1 MKKSIR
7 ILSILMAFAMLIGSF
22 TVMGNAYQAY
32 KDAGI
37 YDPAHDVNN
46 YNDVDT
52 PEFTLEQYA
61 SMGLDEV
68 DRMLAKEKLVL
79 NVYIGT
85 LDVSSINTAVTSL
98 DSLLTSVSTLLP
110 MLGDAKNLPDYIT
123 PLNGIQRFEDDDLD
137 VVYALFDTIA
147 NLSGLVEKYVNGT
160 FSLGI
165 MNGFVADYVYN
176 VRELAIGYL
185 FSETNEGKAMDYDY
199 FDDGFAKV
207 PANYKDTNNGTINVL
222 QTLLNEAVLGEWK
235 LLDEELTNPYS
246 AVNYNSYSFKADYGE
261 ETYDTTTYDYYGW
274 VHRKDW
280 VTVGLGGCKRVP
292 AGSTA
297 PNPDFSLLD
306 VRTSK
311 IGYDFIED
319 LMQRAYNYVLV
330 PVLNR
335 DTRPWLRKLCGVYYD
350 STKTSKG
357 IYNTET
363 QQWENNPNY
372 DPSYDGVVP
381 EKLTS
386 YGKLFNVDAYIPTVT
401 IPEGETFVDNF
412 NDILGDFVD
421 HVLITP
427 RGVANDDGY
436 SWNWTDG
443 DNSLLIQNV
452 ASVAKFVVQVSGDLF
467 FSEIVEVPSPAAVAK
482 MTDQQI
488 VSFILRAVLNSSV
501 DYINVE
507 DTYQSVAEV
516 AYRATEQLAW
526 QDIPQMTYT
535 MPSRDDFSS
544 DQAYYDAVVEKMIDI
559 LFDIAVYN
567 LNQNFDMVPASGDDP
582 YNGAGLL
589 PYLGDSG
596 DYRDNMVQIVAWAF
610 KNYAPILALTLSC
623 YNTTGSAAGL
633 TEDMVWSDFDTII
646 NSLIPIKGD
655 GAWINNEIAGDGS
668 TIVSKAFVFD
678 YLLKPLYYLN
688 ATNLAKIF
696 ERNPNGAFM
705 TENGVNIIMDI
716 LENVFNLLFPGVFQ
730 RQDTVDGLLN
740 NTLLASM
747 ASDLI
752 KSLGRNEF
760 MNSKNEKVQG
770 RAIPIVAVALPV
782 VCQILGLSDA
792 QEFEE
797 MEIYM
802 PENISTSGDAP
813 KFEIYNG
820 SSGINTGYTA
830 KGGAFT
836 QDQLYTYEIVNHT
849 IKTYDSTGKDIKAL
863 SVNIP
868 TGGTIAGGDKIT
880 VTLTGTRTA
889 GCLVE
894 LSVNYKVKGE
904 KGTYITDSVLSKTV
918 YAYVGDNAKDDDS
931 VEIPMDAGNSR
942 TIKYE
947 PSIYMSTG
955 RALDKVESYSIR
967 VKDNKNGNAATASVS
982 SVAIDSTSYPFVT
995 KNTVAKET
1003 SVSMEGNDG
1012 LYFLNPFQVAMK
1024 TDTEAYARLAY
1035 EYEKDENN
1043 ENILYK
1049 VDEYGNF
1056 VTDSNGD
1063 RIVDEKNGE
1072 PYPISNNAGVPDG
1085 KYTLTTNLNVDGTS
1099 KTVNTN
1105 VFLYD
1110 DYGLPGLF
1118 ERAVSA
1124 NRQQSGF
1131 SNEFEAQNRWN
1142 AYQEALKN
1150 AAILVLKPK
1159 TGSTFM
1165 ADIAATDPNY
1175 SNKYEQYAR
1184 QLKKAIADLDEY
1196 ALNSGVDGLK
1206 DALNAYSGFNYTII
1220 EGDDGPYIENI
1231 DYDSAS
1237 YKHFGMRDYV
1247 PHTYNTYRI
1256 ARNRANGLIDSL
1268 QKFVSAPIDTSDGH
1282 IVTDEEQA
1290 AYDESVAA
1298 YREWAAESH
1307 VVGAIDA
1314 TYAIYMVNLAGERL
1328 IRLPADKSKL
1338 QLVYNQYNNLVP
1350 EADRSKYTPS
1360 SLERYDRAVAFARTV
1375 LAEDVLDSNG
1385 NPVLRPSKVNMA
1397 TTELIKASKKLA
1409 EGADYTAL
1417 NAAIANA
1424 KTYIDAYG
1432 LDANAQTAYTVESYN
1447 LLVDYYVEASN
1458 LNKELAKTTS
1468 NQEKIDKLTLNLND
1482 AVANLVTATSKEV
1495 VIELV
1500 TEDPGVF
1507 YDMDYLVSF
1516 TPCFYD
1522 GGNDPASWG
1531 ATTED
1536 GTPVDGFL
1544 MGVGAY
1550 MTEDDVLQAFA
1561 TTNNVTAEVTAS
1573 GSYCGTGTVIKF
1585 YNSSTG
1591 ALEKTYVV
1599 ILIGDVDGNGAYNSK
1614 DLTYIKKDVALEGEW
1629 LYEPTTVYKAV
1640 ASDINMDDSNSGKDV
1655 TFMKRVLAS
1664 DTQTINQENGG
1675 IIST

>member
-32 KDAGI
+32 KGSAISGQ
-37 YDPAHDVNN
+37 

-61 SMGLDEV
+61 SMGLAEV

-85 LDVSSINTAVTSL
+85 LDVSSINTAITSL
-98 DSLLTSVSTLLP
+98 KSLLSSVSTLLP
-110 MLGDAKNLPDYIT
+110 MLGDAATLPDLIT
-123 PLNGIQRFEDDDLD
+123 PLDGIQRFEDTDLD

-160 FSLGI
+160 VSLGI
-165 MNGFVADYVYN
+165 MNGFIADYIYN
-176 VRELAIGYL
+176 VRELAIGFL
-185 FSETNEGKAMDYDY
+185 FSETNEGKAMKYKY
-199 FDDGFAKV
+199 FKDGGALIPEK
-207 PANYKDTNNGTINVL
+207 YTNETNGTINVL

-235 LLDEELTNPYS
+235 LLDEEFTNPYS
-246 AVNYNSYSFKADYGE
+246 AVNYNSYSFKKDYGE
-261 ETYDTTTYDYYGW
+261 STYDTANYDYYGW

-297 PNPDFSLLD
+297 PDPDFSLLD
-306 VRTSK
+306 VRTNK
-311 IGYDFIED
+311 IGYDFVED

-350 STKTSKG
+350 SSKTSKS
-357 IYNTET
+357 IYNQET
-363 QQWENNPNY
+363 QQWEYNPNY

-381 EKLTS
+381 AELTS

-401 IPEGETFVDNF
+401 IPEGETFVENF

-427 RGVANDDGY
+427 RGVANTDGY
-436 SWNWTDG
+436 SWNWTNG

-452 ASVAKFVVQVSGDLF
+452 ASVARFVVQVSGDLF
-467 FSEIVEVPSPAAVAK
+467 FSEIVDVPTPAEVAS

-501 DYINVE
+501 DYIDVE
-507 DTYQSVAEV
+507 DSYQSIAEV
-516 AYRATEQLAW
+516 AYRAVEQLAW
-526 QDIPQMTYT
+526 QDIPQMTYH
-535 MPSRDDFSS
+535 MPERSAYTS
-544 DQAYYDAVVEKMIDI
+544 DQEYYDALVDKMIDI

-567 LNQNFDMVPASGDDP
+567 LNQNFDMVPASGNDP
-582 YNGAGLL
+582 YTGAGLL

-596 DYRDNMVQIVAWAF
+596 DYRTNMLQIVAWAF

-623 YNTTGSAAGL
+623 YNEAGSADGL
-633 TEDMVWSDFDTII
+633 TEDMFWSDLDTII
-646 NSLIPIKGD
+646 NSLIPIKGN
-655 GAWINNEIAGDGS
+655 GAWISAEIAGDGS
-668 TIVSKAFVFD
+668 TIVSKTFIFD
-678 YLLKPLYYLN
+678 YLLKPIYYLN
-688 ATNLAKIF
+688 STNLAKIF
-696 ERNPNGAFM
+696 DRNPNGAFAK
-705 TENGVNIIMDI
+705 ENGVTIIMDI
-716 LENVFNLLFPGVFQ
+716 LENVANLLFPGVFQ
-730 RQDTVDGLLN
+730 RQATVDGLLN
-740 NTLLASM
+740 NDLLASM

-752 KSLGRNEF
+752 KSLGTKSF
-760 MNSKNEKVQG
+760 TNSKGAIVQG
-770 RAIPIVAVALPV
+770 RARDIVAVALPL

-813 KFEIYNG
+813 TFEIYNG

-836 QDQLYTYEIVNHT
+836 QDQLYTYEIVSHT
-849 IKTYDSTGKDIKAL
+849 IKTYNASGNDTKAL
-863 SVNIP
+863 SANGIT
-868 TGGTIAGGDKIT
+868 TGATIAGGDKIN

-931 VEIPMDAGNSR
+931 VEASMDAGNSR
-942 TIKYE
+942 SLKYE
-947 PSIYMSTG
+947 PSIYLSTG
-955 RALDKVESYSIR
+955 RALDKVESYAIR
-967 VKDNKNGNAATASVS
+967 VKDNKGGSAATASIS

-995 KNTVAKET
+995 KNTVADEVST
-1003 SVSMEGNDG
+1003 SMTGEEG

-1024 TDTEAYARLAY
+1024 TATEEYARFEY
-1035 EYEKDENN
+1035 EYEKDEDNKT
-1043 ENILYK
+1043 ILYK

-1056 VTDSNGD
+1056 VTDSNGK

-1085 KYTLTTNLNVDGTS
+1085 KYTLTTNVNVGGTT
-1099 KTVNTN
+1099 KTVTTN

-1110 DYGLPGLF
+1110 DYGLTSLF
-1118 ERAVSA
+1118 ENAVSA

-1131 SNEFEAQNRWN
+1131 SNDYEAQGCWN
-1142 AYQEALKN
+1142 VYQNALKN

-1159 TGSTFM
+1159 TGATFM

-1184 QLKKAIADLDEY
+1184 QLKKAIADLDAY

-1220 EGDDGPYIENI
+1220 QGADGPYTEEI

-1237 YKHFGMRDYV
+1237 YTYFGMRDFV
-1247 PHTYNTYRI
+1247 PHTYNSYRI

-1290 AYDESVAA
+1290 AYDKSVAD
-1298 YREWAAESH
+1298 YQEWAAESH

-1314 TYAIYMVNLAGERL
+1314 TYAIYMVNLTGERL
-1328 IRLPADKSKL
+1328 IRLPADKTKL
-1338 QLVYNQYNNLVP
+1338 QIVYDKYNNLVP
-1350 EADRSKYTPS
+1350 ESERSKYTPS
-1360 SLERYDRAVAFARTV
+1360 SLERYDRAVAFAASV
-1375 LAEDVLDSNG
+1375 LAEEIYDSTG
-1385 NPVLRPSKVNMA
+1385 APALKPSKVNMA
-1397 TTELIKASKKLA
+1397 TTQLIKASKKLA

-1432 LDANAQTAYTVESYN
+1432 LDANAQTAYTVDSYKV
-1447 LLVDYYVEASN
+1447 LADYYVEASN

-1468 NQEKIDKLTLNLND
+1468 NQERIDKLALNLNN
-1482 AVANLVTATSKEV
+1482 AVTGLVTATSKEV
-1495 VIELV
+1495 VIELI

-1507 YDMDYLVSF
+1507 YDVNYMVSF
-1516 TPCFYD
+1516 TPRLYD
-1522 GGNDPASWG
+1522 GGNDPVSWG
-1531 ATTED
+1531 AVTED
-1536 GTPVDGFL
+1536 GTNIDAFIV
-1544 MGVGAY
+1544 GVGAY
-1550 MTEDDVLQAFA
+1550 MTESEINQIFA
-1561 TTNNVTAEVTAS
+1561 TTQNVTIDITPSS
-1573 GSYCGTGTVIKF
+1573 GTDCGSGTVVKF

-1591 ALEKTYVV
+1591 ALEKTYVI
-1599 ILIGDVDGNGAYNSK
+1599 ILLGDVNGDCVYDTQ
-1614 DLTYIKKDVALEGEW
+1614 DLSLVKVDSSREGEW

-1640 ASDINMDDSNSGKDV
+1640 ASDIDFDDNTSSGKDISMINAPL
-1655 TFMKRVLAS
+1655 TS
-1664 DTQTINQENGG
+1664 DSKTIDQANGG
-1675 IIST
+1675 LIVF

>member
-7 ILSILMAFAMLIGSF
+7 ILSFLMAFAMLIGSF

-32 KDAGI
+32 KGSAISGQ
-37 YDPAHDVNN
+37 

-85 LDVSSINTAVTSL
+85 LDVSSINTAITSL
-98 DSLLTSVSTLLP
+98 KSLLTSVSTLLP
-110 MLGDAKNLPDYIT
+110 MLGDAATLPDLIT
-123 PLNGIQRFEDDDLD
+123 PLDGIQRFEDTDLD

-147 NLSGLVEKYVNGT
+147 NLSGLVKNYVNGS

-176 VRELAIGYL
+176 VRELAIGFL

-199 FDDGFAKV
+199 FSDGFAKV
-207 PANYKDTNNGTINVL
+207 PANYTDESSGTINVL

-235 LLDEELTNPYS
+235 LLDDEFTNPQS

-261 ETYDTTTYDYYGW
+261 TTYDTDTYDYYGW
-274 VHRKDW
+274 VHPKDW
-280 VTVGLGGCKRVP
+280 VTVGLGGCVRVS
-292 AGSTA
+292 AGATTGHD
-297 PNPDFSLLD
+297 PDFSLLD
-306 VRTSK
+306 VRTDK
-311 IGYDFIED
+311 IGYDFVED

-350 STKTSKG
+350 SSKTSKS
-357 IYNTET
+357 IYNSET
-363 QQWENNPNY
+363 QQWEANPNY

-381 EKLTS
+381 EELTS
-386 YGKLFNVDAYIPTVT
+386 YGKLFNIDAYIPTVT
-401 IPEGETFVDNF
+401 IPEGETFVENF

-421 HVLITP
+421 HVLITA

-443 DNSLLIQNV
+443 DNSLLIQNI
-452 ASVAKFVVQVSGDLF
+452 ASVARFVVQVSGDLF
-467 FSEIVEVPSPAAVAK
+467 FSEIVDVPTPAEVAD

-507 DTYQSVAEV
+507 DTYQSIAEV
-516 AYRATEQLAW
+516 AYRAVEQLAW

-535 MPSRDDFSS
+535 MPSSS
-544 DQAYYDAVVEKMIDI
+544 DYATDQAYYDAVVEKMIDI

-567 LNQNFDMVPASGDDP
+567 LNQNFDMVPASGNDP

-589 PYLGDSG
+589 PYLGDDG

-623 YNTTGSAAGL
+623 YNETGSASGL

-646 NSLIPIKGD
+646 NSIIPIKGS
-655 GAWINNEIAGDGS
+655 GAWINDEIAGDGS
-668 TIVSKAFVFD
+668 TIVSKTFVFD
-678 YLLKPLYYLN
+678 YLLKPIYYLN

-696 ERNPNGAFM
+696 ERNENGAFM
-705 TENGVNIIMDI
+705 TENGVTIIMDI
-716 LENVFNLLFPGVFQ
+716 LENVANLLFPGVFQ
-730 RQDTVDGLLN
+730 RQATVDGLLN
-740 NTLLASM
+740 NNLLASM
-747 ASDLI
+747 AADLI
-752 KSLGRNEF
+752 KSLGTKSFTNAQGAT
-760 MNSKNEKVQG
+760 VQG
-770 RAIPIVAVALPV
+770 RAVPIVAVALPL

-830 KGGAFT
+830 KDGTFT
-836 QDQLYTYEIVNHT
+836 QDQLYTYEITSHT
-849 IKTYDSTGKDIKAL
+849 LKTYDASGNDTMAL
-863 SVNIP
+863 TANGIT

-894 LSVNYKVKGE
+894 LTVNYKVKGE
-904 KGTYITDSVLSKTV
+904 KGDYISTSELSKTV

-931 VEIPMDAGNSR
+931 VESSEDAGNSR
-942 TIKYE
+942 TLKYE
-947 PSIYMSTG
+947 PSIYLSTG

-967 VKDNKNGNAATASVS
+967 VKDNKNGSSATASVS
-982 SVAIDSTSYPFVT
+982 SVAINSTDYPFVT
-995 KNTVAKET
+995 KNTVEKEI
-1003 SVSMEGNDG
+1003 SASMTGEEG

-1024 TDTEAYARLAY
+1024 SDTEYYSRLSY

-1043 ENILYK
+1043 KVILYK

-1056 VTDSNGD
+1056 VTDSEGN

-1072 PYPISNNAGVPDG
+1072 AYPVSDNGGVPDG
-1085 KYTLTTNLNVDGTS
+1085 KYTLTTTVDVGGTS
-1099 KTVNTN
+1099 KTVTTN
-1105 VFLYD
+1105 VFLYN

-1118 ERAVSA
+1118 ESAVSA
-1124 NRQQSGF
+1124 NRQKSGF
-1131 SNEFEAQNRWN
+1131 TDDDETSVCWN
-1142 AYQEALKN
+1142 AYVAALKN
-1150 AAILVLKPK
+1150 AAIFVLKPK

-1165 ADIAATDPNY
+1165 ADIATTDSNY
-1175 SNKYEQYAR
+1175 ANKYEELAR
-1184 QLKKAIADLDEY
+1184 KLKKAINDLD
-1196 ALNSGVDGLK
+1196 AHAVNSGIDGLK
-1206 DALNAYSGFNYTII
+1206 DALNEYSGFNYTII
-1220 EGDDGPYIENI
+1220 EGTDGPYIEDI
-1231 DYDSAS
+1231 EYDSAS
-1237 YKHFGMRDYV
+1237 YKYFGMRDYV
-1247 PHTYNTYRI
+1247 PHTYNTYKKASR
-1256 ARNRANGLIDSL
+1256 RANGLVDSL

-1282 IVTDEEQA
+1282 IVTDAEQA

-1298 YREWAAESH
+1298 YQEWAAETH

-1314 TYAIYMVNLAGERL
+1314 TYAIYMVGLAGERL
-1328 IRLPADKSKL
+1328 IRLPADTSKL
-1338 QLVYNQYNNLVP
+1338 QIVYNQYNSLVP

-1360 SLERYDRAVAFARTV
+1360 SLERYDRAVAFAASV
-1375 LAEDVLDSNG
+1375 LAEDIFDATG
-1385 NPVLRPSKVNMA
+1385 NPKLEPSKVNMA

-1417 NAAIANA
+1417 NAAIAQA
-1424 KTYIDAYG
+1424 KTIIDAYG
-1432 LDANAQTAYTVESYN
+1432 LDADAQTIYTVESYRV
-1447 LLVDYYVEASN
+1447 LSDYYIEASN

-1468 NQEKIDKLTLNLND
+1468 NQERIDKLTLNLND
-1482 AVANLVTATSKEV
+1482 AFANLETATSKEV
-1495 VIELV
+1495 VIEFV
-1500 TEDPGVF
+1500 TEDLGIF
-1507 YDMDYLVSF
+1507 LDAGGSVSF
-1516 TPCFYD
+1516 IPRLYE
-1522 GGNDPASWG
+1522 GGIDPVSTG
-1531 ATTED
+1531 ATTSD
-1536 GTPVDGFL
+1536 GTAIDGFIV
-1544 MGVGAY
+1544 GVGVL
-1550 MTEDDVLQAFA
+1550 MTEDTVLQMFSK
-1561 TTNNVTAEVTAS
+1561 TENVTVEVTQSARNK
-1573 GSYCGTGTVIKF
+1573 YGTGTVVKF
-1585 YNSSTG
+1585 VNSSTG
-1591 ALEKTYVV
+1591 VLEKTYVV
-1599 ILIGDVDGNGAYNSK
+1599 ILIGDVNGDGTYNSK
-1614 DLTYIKKDVALEGEW
+1614 DLTAMKLNVANYNEW
-1629 LYEPTTVYKAV
+1629 YFDPTTVYKCV
-1640 ASDINMDDSNSGKDV
+1640 AADINMDSYNNAKDITFFKRGLSDSQ
-1655 TFMKRVLAS
+1655 TF
-1664 DTQTINQENGG
+1664 DQENGG
-1675 IIST
+1675 LIKIA

>member
-32 KDAGI
+32 KGSAISGQ
-37 YDPAHDVNN
+37 
-46 YNDVDT
+46 YNDVDS
-52 PEFTLEQYA
+52 PDFTLEQYA

-85 LDVSSINTAVTSL
+85 LDVSSINTAITSL
-98 DSLLTSVSTLLP
+98 KSLLTSVSTLLP
-110 MLGDAKNLPDYIT
+110 MLGDAATLPDLIT
-123 PLNGIQRFEDDDLD
+123 PLDGIQRFDDTDLD

-147 NLSGLVEKYVNGT
+147 NLSGLVEKYVNGS

-176 VRELAIGYL
+176 VRELAIGFL

-199 FDDGFAKV
+199 FSDGFSKV
-207 PANYKDTNNGTINVL
+207 SANYRDESNGTINVL

-235 LLDEELTNPYS
+235 LLDEYFTDPYS

-261 ETYDTTTYDYYGW
+261 TTYDTDSYDYYGW

-280 VTVGLGGCKRVP
+280 VTVGLGGCVRVP
-292 AGSTA
+292 AGEDA
-297 PNPDFSLLD
+297 PDPDFSLLD
-306 VRTSK
+306 VRTDK
-311 IGYDFIED
+311 IGYDFVED

-350 STKTSKG
+350 STKTSRG
-357 IYNTET
+357 IYNSET

-372 DPSYDGVVP
+372 DPTYDGEVP
-381 EKLTS
+381 DELTS

-401 IPEGETFVDNF
+401 VPEGETFVDNF

-421 HVLITP
+421 HVLITA
-427 RGVANDDGY
+427 RGVANEDGY

-443 DNSLLIQNV
+443 DNSLLITNV
-452 ASVAKFVVQVSGDLF
+452 ASVARFVVQVSGDLF
-467 FSEIVEVPSPAAVAK
+467 FSEIVDVPTPAEVAD

-488 VSFILRAVLNSSV
+488 ISFILRAVLNSSV

-507 DTYQSVAEV
+507 DTYQSIAEV
-516 AYRATEQLAW
+516 AYRAVEQLAW

-535 MPSRDDFSS
+535 MPSSS
-544 DQAYYDAVVEKMIDI
+544 DYSTDQAYYDAVVEKMIDI

-567 LNQNFDMVPASGDDP
+567 LNQNFDMVPESGNDP

-589 PYLGDSG
+589 PYLGDDG
-596 DYRDNMVQIVAWAF
+596 DYRDNMIQIVAWAF

-623 YNTTGSAAGL
+623 YNETGSADGL

-655 GAWINNEIAGDGS
+655 GAWINAEIAGDGS
-668 TIVSKAFVFD
+668 TIVSKTFVFD
-678 YLLKPLYYLN
+678 YLLKPIYYLN

-696 ERNPNGAFM
+696 ERNPNGAFA

-716 LENVFNLLFPGVFQ
+716 LENVANLLFPGVFQ
-730 RQDTVDGLLN
+730 RQSTVDGLLN
-740 NTLLASM
+740 NDLLASM

-752 KSLGRNEF
+752 KSLGTKSF
-760 MNSKNEKVQG
+760 TNSKGATVQG
-770 RAIPIVAVALPV
+770 RAKDIVVVALPL

-813 KFEIYNG
+813 TFEIYNG

-830 KGGAFT
+830 KDGTFT
-836 QDQLYTYEIVNHT
+836 QDELYTYEITSHT
-849 IKTYDSTGKDIKAL
+849 IKTYDASGNDTKAL
-863 SVNIP
+863 SANGIT
-868 TGGTIAGGDKIT
+868 TGATIAGGDKIN

-894 LSVNYKVKGE
+894 LTVNYKVKGE

-931 VEIPMDAGNSR
+931 IESSMDAGSSR
-942 TIKYE
+942 TLKYE

-967 VKDNKNGNAATASVS
+967 VKDNSNGSSATASVS

-995 KNTVAKET
+995 KNTTADEI
-1003 SVSMEGNDG
+1003 SVSMDGNEG

-1024 TDTEAYARLAY
+1024 TDTEEYARFAY

-1043 ENILYK
+1043 KVILYQ

-1056 VTDSNGD
+1056 VTDANGD

-1072 PYPISNNAGVPDG
+1072 AYPISNNAGVPDG
-1085 KYTLTTNLNVDGTS
+1085 KYTLTTVVNVGGTNS
-1099 KTVNTN
+1099 TVTTN

-1118 ERAVSA
+1118 ESAVSA

-1131 SNEFEAQNRWN
+1131 SDEYEAQTCWN
-1142 AYQEALKN
+1142 AYQAALKN

-1165 ADIAATDPNY
+1165 ADIAATDSNY

-1184 QLKKAIADLDEY
+1184 QLKKAIADLDAY

-1220 EGDDGPYIENI
+1220 EGTDGPYTEDI

-1237 YKHFGMRDYV
+1237 YIYFGMRDYV
-1247 PHTYNTYRI
+1247 PHTYNTYKN
-1256 ARNRANGLIDSL
+1256 ASKRANKLIDSL

-1298 YREWAAESH
+1298 YQEWAAESH

-1328 IRLPADKSKL
+1328 IRLPADTSKL
-1338 QLVYNQYNNLVP
+1338 QLVYDQYSGLVS
-1350 EADRSKYTPS
+1350 ESERSKYTPS
-1360 SLERYDRAVAFARTV
+1360 SLDRYDRAVAFAASV
-1375 LAEDVLDSNG
+1375 LAEDIYDSTG
-1385 NPVLRPSKVNMA
+1385 EPALEPSKVNMA

-1432 LDANAQTAYTVESYN
+1432 LDAEAQTAYTVESYQV
-1447 LLVDYYVEASN
+1447 LADYYVEASN

-1468 NQEKIDKLTLNLND
+1468 NQERIDKLTLNLND
-1482 AVANLVTATSKEV
+1482 AIANLETATSKEV

-1500 TEDPGVF
+1500 TEDPYCFFDHSYG
-1507 YDMDYLVSF
+1507 YTF
-1516 TPCFYD
+1516 TPAIY
-1522 GGNDPASWG
+1522 GGDFEPTMWG
-1531 ATTED
+1531 ATTSD
-1536 GTPVDGFL
+1536 GTEIDAFII
-1544 MGVGAY
+1544 GVGVY
-1550 MTEDDVLQAFA
+1550 MSEDDILNIFSR
-1561 TTNNVTAEVTAS
+1561 TDNVTIDITPSSSS
-1573 GSYCGTGTVIKF
+1573 GCGSGTIVQF
-1585 YNSSTG
+1585 YNTSTG
-1591 ALEKTYVV
+1591 ALEKTYMIV
-1599 ILIGDVDGNGAYNSK
+1599 LLGDANGDGEYNSI
-1614 DLTYIKKDVALEGEW
+1614 DVAYIKKDVYGDAIW
-1629 LYEPTTVYKAV
+1629 LYEPETVYKAV
-1640 ASDINMDDSNSGKDV
+1640 ASDVNGNGEYDAIDISNLKRVVNGEEYTIDQANSGV
-1655 TFMKRVLAS
+1655 IA
-1664 DTQTINQENGG
+1664 I
-1675 IIST
+1675 